1 MRSLNKVTLIGNA
14 TKDPELRY
22 TPQGT
27 AVCTFSVAT
36 NREWTDSA
44 GQKKEEATFHRIVVW
59 SKLAEIISQ
68 YLKKSSKVYLEG
80 RISNRQWKD
89 PQGETHYATEIVA
102 DEIILLDN
110 RKTDQA
116 DESAVE
122 APPEPEPVPVPEP
135 TEEVK
140 PKTEDKVVKPVKE
153 EEVNEEDIPF

>member
-1 MRSLNKVTLIGNA
+1 MRSLNKVTIIGNT

-44 GQKKEEATFHRIVVW
+44 GQKKEEATFHRVVAW

-68 YLKKSSKVYLEG
+68 YLKKGSKVYLEG

-89 PQGETHYATEIVA
+89 PQGETRYATEIVA
-102 DEIILLDN
+102 DEVILLDN
-110 RKTDQA
+110 KRT
-116 DESAVE
+116 EGEVEVAVE
-122 APPEPEPVPVPEP
+122 APPEPESVPEP
-135 TEEVK
+135 VVEPEVK
-140 PKTEDKVVKPVKE
+140 SEKKVVKE
-153 EEVNEEDIPF
+153 ETEDIPF